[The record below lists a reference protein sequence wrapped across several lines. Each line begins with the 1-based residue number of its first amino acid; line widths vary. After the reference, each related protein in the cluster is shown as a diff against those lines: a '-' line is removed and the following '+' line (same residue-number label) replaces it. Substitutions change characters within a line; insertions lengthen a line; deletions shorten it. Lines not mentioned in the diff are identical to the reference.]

1 MEAANALQPPR
12 VLSFPIPWGILAAVT
27 AEADNLSTPREAMI
41 GELDR
46 RFRLPLKAY
55 FRRRVSSA
63 SEAEDLTQDVFE
75 RILKVLNHETIK
87 NAEALVFRIAVNL
100 LRDRA
105 RRAMTHRG
113 DQPLTSENIVAF
125 ADALTVDLSPER
137 VVLGERDLADVLAAL
152 QELSERT
159 RAIFYLYRLENLKI
173 REIAA
178 VYGISASAVE
188 KHVSKAL
195 LHLTRRQDDR

>member
-1 MEAANALQPPR
+1 M
-12 VLSFPIPWGILAAVT
+12 T
-27 AEADNLSTPREAMI
+27 AEPDNSSAAREAVI

-46 RFRLPLKAY
+46 RFRLPLIAY
-55 FRRRVSSA
+55 FRRRVNGA

-75 RILKVLNHETIK
+75 RVLKVLSHTPVA
-87 NAEALVFRIAVNL
+87 NAEALIFRIAVNL

-105 RRAMTHRG
+105 RRQVTHG
-113 DQPLTSENIVAF
+113 SEQSLTAENIVAF

-137 VVLGERDLADVLAAL
+137 VVLGERTLADVLAAL
-152 QELSERT
+152 RELGERT
-159 RAIFYLYRLENLKI
+159 QAIFFLYRLENLKI

-178 VYGISASAVE
+178 IYGISASAVE

-195 LHLTRRQDDR
+195 LHLTRRQDER